1 MIKITKQSQDFIIFK
16 IPNKEQIQ
24 RGCLC
29 SDLINKLSINSPI
42 SSQYIRH

>member
-1 MIKITKQSQDFIIFK
+1 MIKIAQNNLKILFFL
-16 IPNKEQIQ
+16 IPNKEQIN
-24 RGCLC
+24 RDCLC